1 VATRRKVITLDEGV
15 LQALELLSRDT
26 RRPLDE
32 LADQAF
38 RELLK
43 KLKRPAALD
52 EALRASLRTE
62 PANDP
67 GPRTKRR
74 RARSHP

>member
-1 VATRRKVITLDEGV
+1 MATRRKVIVLDEGV
-15 LQALELLSRDT
+15 LHALELLSRET
-26 RRPLDE
+26 GRPLE
-32 LADQAF
+32 ALADQAF

-43 KLKRPAALD
+43 KLKRPATLD
-52 EALRASLRTE
+52 DALRASLRTE

-67 GPRTKRR
+67 GPRAKR

>member
-1 VATRRKVITLDEGV
+1 MATKRKMIALDEGV
-15 LQALELLSRDT
+15 LQALELLARET
-26 RRPLDE
+26 GTPLE
-32 LADQAF
+32 TLADRAF

-43 KLKRPAALD
+43 KRKRPATLN

-67 GPRTKRR
+67 GPRSRR
-74 RARSHP
+74 RARS